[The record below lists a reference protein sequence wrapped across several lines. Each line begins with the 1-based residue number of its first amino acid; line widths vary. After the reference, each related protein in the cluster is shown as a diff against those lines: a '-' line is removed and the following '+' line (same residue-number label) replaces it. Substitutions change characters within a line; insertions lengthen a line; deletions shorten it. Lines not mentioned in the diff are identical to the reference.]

1 MDYWDTVAQAWQGA
15 DRQRLWRKHSDAVNS
30 ALCSRWLPSQEMG
43 CLLKTDLFDE
53 MCSEGLYPVLA
64 SRAQSVVGTD
74 RSFLAVQGARSRYS
88 GLRATAADVRRLPF
102 ASDTFDAIVS
112 NSTLDH
118 FESIHDIV
126 VSLDELHR
134 VLRPGGHLLL
144 TLDNLGNPMIALR
157 NSLPISLLNRLS
169 VVHFYVGATCG
180 PRRLRRMLVRT
191 GFEVLEMDA
200 IMHHPSV
207 LAVAMASLLQR
218 RAGPNTQQ
226 RYLRALMALE
236 RLSSWPTRYL
246 SAHFV
251 AAHALKS

>member
-1 MDYWDTVAQAWQGA
+1 MNYWDTVAQAWQGA

-64 SRAQSVVGTD
+64 SRAQAVVGTD
-74 RSFLAVQGARSRYS
+74 ASFLAVQGARSRHS
-88 GLRATAADVRRLPF
+88 GLRATTADVRRLPF
-102 ASDTFDAIVS
+102 ANDAFDAIVS

-126 VSLDELHR
+126 VSLHELHR

-144 TLDNLGNPMIALR
+144 TLDNLANPMIALR
-157 NSLPISLLNRLS
+157 NSLPISLLNRLCI
-169 VVHFYVGATCG
+169 VHFYVGATCG
-180 PRRLRRMLVRT
+180 PRRLRRMLQQT
-191 GFEVLEMDA
+191 GFEVLELDA

-207 LAVAMASLLQR
+207 LAVAMAGLLQR

-236 RLSSWPTRYL
+236 RLSRWPTRYL
-246 SAHFV
+246 TAHFV
-251 AAHALKS
+251 AVHALKS